1 MGHRKGAPIYVN
13 SASYRSVLEVRNVNI
28 LSITSLFKGVCDFQD
43 CDVIIMAA
51 DYHHSDRQTVHKAG
65 VDRQGR
71 VAGDVKGRGV
81 IHVVDTFVDEV

>member
-1 MGHRKGAPIYVN
+1 M
-13 SASYRSVLEVRNVNI
+13 
-28 LSITSLFKGVCDFQD
+28 CDFQD
-43 CDVIIMAA
+43 CDVIVMAA
-51 DYHHSDRQTVHKAG
+51 GYHHSHRQTVHKAG